1 MLTYVIDSM
10 FDLVQLLKHFDLVM
24 TGGRVCVACSDKLG
38 VKQTEAQVL
47 VQHVSPE
54 SPGKHVFIE
63 LDNNP
68 GRYSWKMFSVAVCSI
83 CFIILILTWVQLL
96 LVTLACSSPQ
106 FYVAF

>member
-38 VKQTEAQVL
+38 VKQTETQVL

-63 LDNNP
+63 LDNNATAE
-68 GRYSWKMFSVAVCSI
+68 KCLVLQCAAFV
-83 CFIILILTWVQLL
+83 LL
-96 LVTLACSSPQ
+96 
-106 FYVAF
+106 F